1 MKRAHLLSML
11 FAATASWAQTTP
23 PSTASPAE
31 AKPASPDAGVSG
43 AKTQEGKPPL
53 NLALMPFTPES
64 IKKVVAYHQDEIQ
77 ACYEETLANKEK
89 PVEGRI
95 KTSFVITA
103 EGLVKKP
110 KVITKGTT
118 LKDPRLHACVVDAL
132 STFTFPKPHDRREHP
147 VEYPFNLKA
156 IR

>member
-1 MKRAHLLSML
+1 MNRAHVVSML
-11 FAATASWAQTTP
+11 LAATTSWAQATA
-23 PSTASPAE
+23 PSAASPPE
-31 AKPASPDAGVSG
+31 GKPGATDAGVSG
-43 AKTQEGKPPL
+43 AKAPEGKPPL
-53 NLALMPFTPES
+53 NLALMPFTPDS
-64 IKKVVAYHQDEIQ
+64 IKKVVAYHHDEIQ

-95 KTSFVITA
+95 KTSFIITA
-103 EGLVKKP
+103 EGLVKQP
-110 KVITKGTT
+110 RVITKGTT